1 MAGVGLPP
9 AEGQR
14 EKVRIEMKAGS
25 KFLNAVSAFA
35 LSAGVVVSGAS
46 VVVLASPLAAEAAVI
61 QRIDVRGAQRTGQE
75 AVRSNITIRPGV
87 SFSNSDIDESVKRL
101 YATGY
106 FSDVKISVSGGS
118 LIVTVNESR
127 LVNQV
132 VFNGNRKIKDDKL
145 QAVVQTQPLGPY
157 SEAIIQ
163 ADIQRLKEAYTS
175 IGRSDVQITTQ
186 TAPVGQGRV
195 NLAFVIN
202 EGERTKIS
210 SINFVGNQ
218 AYGDRRLHDVLVTK
232 ESGPLS
238 FLTRKDVYSD
248 DKLRADEEA
257 LRQFYYNHGY
267 PDFRVV
273 SSNAVLDESKNEY
286 TITFTVEEGARY
298 NFGNIGVESTVS
310 GVSGDE
316 LKGLVQTKSGDV
328 YNAKEIQKTMEAIS
342 KKVASAGYPFARV
355 TPRGD
360 RNFQTNT
367 VGVTYLVDQ
376 GERAYVERIDI
387 RGNTRTR
394 DYVIRREF
402 DLSEGDAFNQTM
414 ITRAKRR
421 LEALGYF
428 GKVNISTQQGS
439 SPDRVVIVVDVEDQ
453 ATGSFGIG
461 AGYAANDGVVLE
473 ASVEEKNF
481 LGRGQYIRVAAGGG
495 QDSSRTYS
503 LNFTEPYFLGYRLAA
518 GFDVFKSQTSSNDF
532 YTYEEQGFTLR
543 VTAPI
548 TEELATTF
556 RYNYKEIQYSGD
568 GDWKT
573 RLSRP
578 YLDLVNGGTYVQSSV
593 SQTLTYNTLDSM
605 TLPRQGIYATVT
617 HEYAGLGGDS
627 EFYKIYGRARYFHTL
642 SDEMDLIGQLSV
654 GAGHVVATGD
664 KLNVFDQ
671 FTLGGRQVRGF
682 KNDGIGPRMPNGD
695 TIGGTTYFTASAE
708 VTAPLPV
715 VPEDFGLRAALF
727 ADAGSLYGNEVVN
740 TAGIKG
746 TGSEWRASVGA
757 GITWASPFGALRF
770 DYAVPVMKEDYDQT
784 QRFRFSMAN
793 QF

>member
-1 MAGVGLPP
+1 
-9 AEGQR
+9 
-14 EKVRIEMKAGS
+14 MKAGS

-35 LSAGVVVSGAS
+35 LSAGVVASGAG
-46 VVVLASPLAAEAAVI
+46 VVVLGSPLSAEAAVI
-61 QRIDVRGAQRTGQE
+61 QRVDVRGAQRAGEE
-75 AVRSNITIRPGV
+75 AVRSNLTIRPGT

-106 FSDVKISVSGGS
+106 FTDVKISVSGS
-118 LIVTVNESR
+118 TLVVNVNENL

-145 QAVVQTQPLGPY
+145 TTVVQTQPLGPY
-157 SEAIIQ
+157 SDALIS
-163 ADIQRLKEAYTS
+163 ADIQRLKEAYAQ
-175 IGRSDVQITTQ
+175 IGRNDVEITTQ

-195 NLAFVIN
+195 NVAFVVN
-202 EGERTKIS
+202 EGDRTKIS
-210 SINFVGNQ
+210 DINFVGNQ
-218 AYGDRRLHDVLVTK
+218 AYSNSRLRDVLVTK

-238 FLTRKDVYSD
+238 FLTRKDVYTQ
-248 DKLRADEEA
+248 DKQRADEEA

-267 PDFRVV
+267 PDFRIV
-273 SSNAVLDESKNEY
+273 SSDAALDESKNEY
-286 TITFTVEEGARY
+286 TITFTVDEGPRY
-298 NFGNIGVESTVS
+298 RFGDVNVESTVP
-310 GVSGDE
+310 GINGQD
-316 LKGLVQTKSGDV
+316 LTGLVQTTSGDV
-328 YNAKEIQKTMEAIS
+328 YNARDVQKSMEAIS
-342 KKVASAGYPFARV
+342 KKVAEAGYPFARV

-360 RNFQTNT
+360 RNFQNST
-367 VGVTYLVDQ
+367 VGVSYLIDQ

-402 DLSEGDAFNQTM
+402 DLSEGDAFNQQM
-414 ITRAKRR
+414 VTRAKRR

-428 GKVNISTQQGS
+428 SKVNVGTQPGS

-453 ATGSFGIG
+453 STGSFGVGI
-461 AGYAANDGVVLE
+461 GYAGDDGVVLE

-495 QDSSRTYS
+495 QDDARTYS

-518 GFDVFKSQTSSNDF
+518 GFDVFKSQTSNNDY
-532 YTYEEQGFTLR
+532 YTYNEQGFTLR

-556 RYNYKEIQYSGD
+556 RYTYKQIEYEGD
-568 GDWKT
+568 GNWT
-573 RLSRP
+573 TNLSQP
-578 YLDLVNGGTYVQSSV
+578 YQELVNGGKYEQSIIG
-593 SQTLTYNTLDSM
+593 QTLTYNTVDSM
-605 TLPRQGIYATVT
+605 TLPREGIYATAT
-617 HEYAGLGGDS
+617 HEFAGVGGDS
-627 EFYKIYGRARYFHTL
+627 EYYKIYGRARYFHLL
-642 SDEMDLIGQLSV
+642 SDELDIIGQLAV
-654 GAGHVVATGD
+654 GAGHVVKTGD
-664 KLNVFDQ
+664 DLNVFDQ

-682 KNDGIGPRMPNGD
+682 ESDGIGPRMPNGD

-708 VTAPLPV
+708 VSVPMPA
-715 VPEDFGLRAALF
+715 VPEDFGLRAAVF
-727 ADAGSLYGNEVVN
+727 ADAGTLYGNEVANATGVL
-740 TAGIKG
+740 G
-746 TGSEWRASVGA
+746 TNSSWRASVGA

-770 DYAVPVMKEDYDQT
+770 DYAMPVAKEDFDQE

>member
-75 AVRSNITIRPGV
+75 AVRSNLTIRPGV
-87 SFSNSDIDESVKRL
+87 AFSNSDIDESVKRL

-106 FSDVKISVSGGS
+106 FSDVKISVSGGTLVVS
-118 LIVTVNESR
+118 VNESR

-145 QAVVQTQPLGPY
+145 QSVVQTQPLGPY
-157 SEAIIQ
+157 SDAIIQ

-238 FLTRKDVYSD
+238 FITRKDVYSD

-298 NFGNIGVESTVS
+298 NFGNVAVESTVS
-310 GVSGDE
+310 GISGEE
-316 LKGLVQTKSGDV
+316 LQSLVQTKSGNT

-481 LGRGQYIRVAAGGG
+481 LGRGQYIRIAAGGG

-518 GFDVFKSQTSSNDF
+518 GFDVFKSQTSSNDY

-573 RLSRP
+573 SLSRP

-682 KNDGIGPRMPNGD
+682 ENDGIGPRMRNGD

-715 VPEDFGLRAALF
+715 VPEDFGLRAAFF
-727 ADAGSLYGNEVVN
+727 ADAGTLYGNEVAN
-740 TAGIKG
+740 TAGIQG
-746 TGSEWRASVGA
+746 TSSAWRASVGA

-770 DYAVPVMKEDYDQT
+770 DYAVPVMKEDYDQE